1 MKVRHYGN
9 SFQTDKKVRH
19 HILTEHFGMSN
30 TDKTFYRPD
39 ISSARA
45 LAGAAGSTGRV
56 GLYDFNDGKDNG
68 DYLMVI
74 LRKKGLDPTE
84 ISKIGEIVKQ
94 QSESL
99 QDFDKSELAKQV
111 AKLDGAKLLDWA
123 KNYIEK
129 NPVDIASDTPTAK

>member
-9 SFQTDKKVRH
+9 SFWTDKEAKH
-19 HILTEHFGMSN
+19 HVLTKDFGESN

-56 GLYDFNDGKDNG
+56 GLYDFKDGKDNG

-94 QSESL
+94 QSEQS
-99 QDFDKSELAKQV
+99 QEFDKSELAKQV

-129 NPVDIASDTPTAK
+129 NPVEVVSDTPTVK

>member
-9 SFQTDKKVRH
+9 SFQTDKKVKH
-19 HILTEHFGMSN
+19 HILTKDFGKSN

-39 ISSARA
+39 ISSSRA

-56 GLYDFNDGKDNG
+56 GLYDFKDGKDNG

-94 QSESL
+94 QSESS
-99 QDFDKSELAKQV
+99 QEFDKSELAKQV
-111 AKLDGAKLLDWA
+111 AKLDGSKLLDWA

-129 NPVDIASDTPTAK
+129 NPVEVTSDTPTVK

>member
-1 MKVRHYGN
+1 MKVRHYHN
-9 SFQTDKKVRH
+9 SFKTDEKVEH
-19 HILTEHFGMSN
+19 HFLTRDFGKSN

-56 GLYDFNDGKDNG
+56 GLYDFKDGKDNG
-68 DYLMVI
+68 DYLMVV

-94 QSESL
+94 QSEQS
-99 QDFDKSELAKQV
+99 QEFDKSELAKQV

-129 NPVDIASDTPTAK
+129 NPIDVSTESSSTN

>member
-1 MKVRHYGN
+1 MKVQHYSN
-9 SFQTDKKVRH
+9 SFQADKKVKH
-19 HILTEHFGMSN
+19 HQLTKDFGESN

-56 GLYDFNDGKDNG
+56 GLYDFKDGKDTG

-94 QSESL
+94 QSESS
-99 QDFDKSELAKQV
+99 QEFDKSELAKQV

-129 NPVDIASDTPTAK
+129 NPVEVTSDTPTAK